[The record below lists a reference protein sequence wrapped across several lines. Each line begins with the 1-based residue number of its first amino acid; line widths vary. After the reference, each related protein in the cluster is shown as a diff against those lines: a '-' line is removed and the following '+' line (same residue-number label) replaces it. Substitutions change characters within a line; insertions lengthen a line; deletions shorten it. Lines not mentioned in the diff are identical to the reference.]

1 MATVDAANVTRFIS
15 TADLLEAAKAGDA
28 DAFQTLT
35 ERAAPVIYR
44 RALKITSNHHDAED
58 VLQETLL
65 KGFTHLSQFRGD
77 SQISTWLV
85 RIGMNEAIMA
95 LRRRRRDVPLEPE
108 TCERGKITESSL
120 ILQSQKPRTDS
131 RIARTEIGGLL
142 TKALRRLPAR
152 ARQILHLRYLEGYS
166 IEETATRLNL
176 SGGSVK
182 AYACRSRARLRK
194 ELRRLLMPRRRR
206 PEAVRSR

>member
-1 MATVDAANVTRFIS
+1 MGTVEAANVTRFIS
-15 TADLLEAAKAGDA
+15 PADLLEAAKAGDP

-35 ERAAPVIYR
+35 ERAVPVIYR
-44 RALKITSNHHDAED
+44 RALEITSNHYDAED

-85 RIGMNEAIMA
+85 RIGMNEAIMT
-95 LRRRRRDVPLEPE
+95 LRRRRHDVPLEPE
-108 TCERGKITESSL
+108 PGESGKVTESSL
-120 ILQSQKPRTDS
+120 ILQSEKRRTDS

-142 TKALRRLPAR
+142 TQALRRLPAR

-166 IEETATRLNL
+166 IEETAKRLNL
-176 SGGSVK
+176 SRGSVK

-194 ELRRLLMPRRRR
+194 ELRRLLMPRRLRA
-206 PEAVRSR
+206 ETVRSL